1 MIIELTQNV
10 NNAWFWLLKGANG
23 ECLATSES
31 YSSKGMCKKTAK
43 MVAKALNVEMKEV
56 K

>member
-1 MIIELTQNV
+1 MKIELTQNI
-10 NNAWFWLLKGANG
+10 NKAWYWKLKASNG

-43 MVAKALNVEMKEV
+43 MVAKTLDIEIEV